1 MMAPPE
7 KQTPDSEGILESLI
21 RDLERKRYK
30 AVLDLDFDS
39 FENMCHHRLV
49 YSHSGGNRDSGHDY
63 RAKLRTGVLRYH
75 RIENSIEGITI
86 IGNTALVLGRM
97 KADLTVNG
105 TDKTI
110 NNSSL
115 AVWVQEGDEW
125 KFIAYQPTPLPT
137 S

>member
-1 MMAPPE
+1 MTE
-7 KQTPDSEGILESLI
+7 SERKSDSVIQELEA
-21 RDLERKRYK
+21 KRYK
-30 AVLDLDFDS
+30 AVLELDFATFDHL
-39 FENMCHHRLV
+39 CHDELV
-49 YSHSGGNRDSGHDY
+49 YSHSGGNRDSRQDY
-63 RAKLRTGVLRYH
+63 TAKLRTGTLRYH
-75 RIENSIEGITI
+75 RIENSIESITI
-86 IGNTALVLGRM
+86 VGNTALVLGRM

-125 KFIAYQPTPLPT
+125 KFIAYQPTPLPN